1 MKLELHLLQNF
12 PPSCLNR
19 DDTNSPK
26 DCEFGGVRRARISSQ
41 SLKRAIRQ
49 DFAQHQRV
57 PEAALAVRT
66 KRIVERVADMVL
78 AKRTH
83 DRTETEL
90 LIEKLLAVAGLDVVK
105 KEGADTKTQYLLFI
119 PTRSIEGLA
128 GIIGEQWDVLIKAFG
143 GQPETKGDE
152 AKTTD
157 ARKKKSEKKAKAAG
171 ASEALGDELTE
182 RVRALLFD
190 ASKTPELALF
200 GRMIADKP
208 DHNVDAACQVA
219 HAISTHRVAM
229 EFDFYTAVDD
239 LKPRGDS
246 GADMMGTI
254 QFNSACFYRYSVL
267 DLDQLA
273 RTLGGLDAKA
283 KPTAAEKRAAV
294 EAARAWV
301 QATIQAIPSARQ
313 NTFAAFT
320 PPSLVLSATR
330 TSGNPLSL
338 ANAFVRPVRP
348 GTRDGEDLLAE
359 SAKALGKHLDE
370 LNAMYG
376 DEGATFR
383 VSALG
388 DLPFTSTS
396 AERAANQKALLA
408 AIDADLAAWEQP
420 A

>member
-49 DFAQHQRV
+49 DFSINQRV
-57 PEAALAVRT
+57 PESALAVRT
-66 KRIVERVADMVL
+66 KRIVERVADLVL
-78 AKRTH
+78 AKRSH
-83 DRTETEL
+83 DRNETEL
-90 LIEKLLAVAGLDVVK
+90 VIEKLLAVAGLEVVK

-119 PTRSIEGLA
+119 PSRSIEALA
-128 GIIGEQWDVLIKAFG
+128 AIIGEQWDLLIKAFG
-143 GQPETKGDE
+143 GAPDAKADE
-152 AKTTD
+152 PKATD
-157 ARKKKSEKKAKAAG
+157 AKKKKNEKKAKTAG
-171 ASEALGDELTE
+171 ASEALGEELTS

-219 HAISTHRVAM
+219 HALSTHRVAM

-273 RTLGGLDAKA
+273 RTLGGLEARA
-283 KPTAAEKRAAV
+283 TPSPAEKKAAV

-301 QATIQAIPSARQ
+301 LATIQAIPSARQ

-320 PPSLVLSATR
+320 PPSLVLTASR

-348 GTRDGEDLLAE
+348 GSGPGEDLLAE

-370 LNAMYG
+370 VAGMYG
-376 DEGATFR
+376 KEGATFR
-383 VSALG
+383 VAALG
-388 DLPFTSTS
+388 DLPFTSQNAS
-396 AERAANQKALLA
+396 RANNQQDLLA
-408 AIDADLAAWEQP
+408 AIDSDLAAWERS

>member
-57 PEAALAVRT
+57 PEDALAVRT
-66 KRIVERVADMVL
+66 KRIVERVADLVL

-90 LIEKLLAVAGLDVVK
+90 LIEKLLEVAGLGVVK

-119 PTRSIEGLA
+119 PTRSIDGLA
-128 GIIGEQWDVLIKAFG
+128 GIVAEQWDLLIKAFG
-143 GQPETKGDE
+143 GQQETKNDE
-152 AKTTD
+152 PKATD
-157 ARKKKSEKKAKAAG
+157 AKKKKRSEKKAKAAG
-171 ASEALGDELTE
+171 ASEALGQEITE
-182 RVRALLFD
+182 RVRSLLFD

-273 RTLGGLDAKA
+273 RTLGGLEAKA
-283 KPTAAEKRAAV
+283 KPTATEKRAAV

-301 QATIQAIPSARQ
+301 QASIQAIPSARQ

-320 PPSLVLSATR
+320 PPSLVLSASR

-359 SAKALGKHLDE
+359 SAKALAKHLDE
-370 LNAMYG
+370 VTTMYG
-376 DEGATFR
+376 KDGATFR

-388 DLPFTSTS
+388 DLPFSSTAAR
-396 AERAANQKALLA
+396 AENQKALLS
-408 AIDADLAAWEQP
+408 AIDADLAAWEVS

>member
-49 DFAQHQRV
+49 DFEKQHRV
-57 PEAALAVRT
+57 PAEALAVRT
-66 KRIVERVADMVL
+66 KRIVERVADLV
-78 AKRTH
+78 AKTKQH
-83 DRTETEL
+83 DRVETEL
-90 LIEKLLAVAGLDVVK
+90 LIEKLLAAAGLDVVK
-105 KEGADTKTQYLLFI
+105 KEGSDTKTQYLLFL
-119 PTRSIEGLA
+119 PSRSIEALA
-128 GIIGEQWDVLIKAFG
+128 SIVTEQWDGLLKVFG
-143 GQPETKGDE
+143 GQGE
-152 AKTTD
+152 AKAEEAKATD
-157 ARKKKSEKKAKAAG
+157 AKKKKSDKKAKSAG
-171 ASEALGDELTE
+171 ASEALGEELTQ
-182 RVRALLFD
+182 RVQSLLFERRQ
-190 ASKTPELALF
+190 TPELALF

-254 QFNSACFYRYSVL
+254 QFNSACFYRYSVV

-273 RTLGGLDAKA
+273 RTLGGLEPKA
-283 KPTAAEKRAAV
+283 KPSAAEKKAAV

-301 QATIQAIPSARQ
+301 QATIHAIPSARQ

-320 PPSLVLSATR
+320 PPALVLAATR
-330 TSGNPLSL
+330 TAGNPLSL
-338 ANAFVRPVRP
+338 ANAFVKPVRP
-348 GTRDGEDLLAE
+348 GGRDGEDLLSE
-359 SAKALGKHLDE
+359 SSKALGQHLDDVIG
-370 LNAMYG
+370 MYG
-376 DEGATFR
+376 NAGTTFR
-383 VSALG
+383 VNLLG
-388 DLPFTSTS
+388 DLPFSTNAARAKNQ
-396 AERAANQKALLA
+396 AELMA
-408 AIDADLAAWEQP
+408 AIDADLAAWERS